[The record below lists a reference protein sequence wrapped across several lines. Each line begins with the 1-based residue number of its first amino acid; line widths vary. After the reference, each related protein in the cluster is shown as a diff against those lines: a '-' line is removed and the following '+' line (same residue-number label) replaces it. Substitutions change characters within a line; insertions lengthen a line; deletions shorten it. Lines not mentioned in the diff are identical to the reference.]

1 MVGWG
6 WLIAAWA
13 IGELMGFATVIICMG
28 SGDKAEKRKRKELE
42 NLKLIYPEEEQ
53 SLVFVPSDKYEEFI
67 AARKEKAAD
76 AGTSTAAHMGR
87 KDYFL

>member
-28 SGDKAEKRKRKELE
+28 SGDKDEKNRGTFHNIGRNPLKE
-42 NLKLIYPEEEQ
+42 NK
-53 SLVFVPSDKYEEFI
+53 
-67 AARKEKAAD
+67 KAAD